1 MKTLITRYKKAAL
14 ILFAAVG
21 MLPAALQAQ
30 NKDEKEAQVK
40 DMVTSQNYV
49 FKAQTA
55 IPTTGRTR
63 QLTTDFDMS
72 ISKDS
77 IISYLPYFGRAYMA
91 PVNPSEGPL
100 NFTSTK
106 FDNKVTERKKGGW
119 DVVITPKDH
128 QDTRQMALSIFENGS
143 AALTVISN
151 NRTSIAFNGYIT
163 DKS

>member
-1 MKTLITRYKKAAL
+1 MKPLITRYKKAAL
-14 ILFAAVG
+14 ILFAIAG

-30 NKDEKEAQVK
+30 NKEDKEAKVK
-40 DMVTSQNYV
+40 DMVTAQNYV

-55 IPTTGRTR
+55 IPSSGQTR
-63 QLTTDFDMS
+63 QLTTDFDMR

-77 IISYLPYFGRAYMA
+77 IISYLPYFGRAYTA

-106 FDNKVTERKKGGW
+106 FDYKVTERKKGGW
-119 DVVITPKDH
+119 EVIITPKDH
-128 QDTRQMALSIFENGS
+128 QDTQQMALSIFENGS
-143 AALTVISN
+143 AALTVTSN
-151 NRTSIAFNGYIT
+151 NRQSIAFNGYIT